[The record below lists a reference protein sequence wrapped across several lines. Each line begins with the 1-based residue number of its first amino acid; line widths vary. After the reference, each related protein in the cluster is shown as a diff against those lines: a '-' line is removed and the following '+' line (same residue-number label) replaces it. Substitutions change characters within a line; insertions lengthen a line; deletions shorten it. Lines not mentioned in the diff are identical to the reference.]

1 MFVINKGMCVSCHN
15 CASECPRQAI
25 DFVGTKYEIDQE
37 KCVKCGLCAK
47 VCHTGACHEKP
58 KKKGVVQTHDLIERA
73 CDLVV
78 VGSGSGLVSAV
89 YAAQQGKKVILLE
102 KNTKIGG
109 NTDYAHGYM
118 PQYSKWHEKW
128 DLRMSVKKPLSIFIK
143 WAKVSLKNRWFGQPC
158 TVPAISLTGYVHYVI
173 LRKLMICMLSVKVIS
188 MDQCSAAVLLNLR
201 NVI

>member
-25 DFVGTKYEIDQE
+25 NFVGTKYEIDQE

-47 VCHTGACHEKP
+47 VCHTGACHEEP
-58 KKKGVVQTHDLIERA
+58 KIKGAVQTHDLIERE
-73 CDLVV
+73 CDIVV

-118 PQYSKWHEKW
+118 PQYSKWHEKMGFA
-128 DLRMSVKKPLSIFIK
+128 DEREEAVEHFYKMGEGIIEKPLVRAAVYGASNFFD
-143 WAKVSLKNRWFGQPC
+143 WLC
-158 TVPAISLTGYVHYVI
+158 T
-173 LRKLMICMLSVKVIS
+173 LSVSYTHLTLPTI
-188 MDQCSAAVLLNLR
+188 A
-201 NVI
+201 